1 MPRKFT
7 LPYITHINN
16 KLENYHMENFIL
28 SCCSTVDITKEH
40 LIRKNLHYICFHF
53 ELDGQQ
59 YDDNF
64 GKSISFEALYAAMK
78 QGADTKTSQLN
89 ASEFEEY
96 FEPFLQQG
104 KDILH
109 VCVSSG
115 ISGTYNSAN
124 IAKRSLE
131 ERYPERKIYIAD
143 SLGGSSGYGLMMD
156 QLADLRDAGW
166 TIDELYAWI
175 EERRLHLHHWFFS
188 SDLTFF
194 VKGGRI
200 SKASGFVG
208 NLLNI
213 CPLIDVSAEGKLV
226 PRFKI
231 RTKRKVIEAIVHQM
245 ELHAENGL
253 DYNGKCYLS
262 HSLCYEDARAV
273 ANLIEA
279 RFPKLCG
286 RVEIHNIGTTIGCHS
301 GPGTVAIFF
310 WGSKRM

>member
-1 MPRKFT
+1 
-7 LPYITHINN
+7 
-16 KLENYHMENFIL
+16 MENFIL
-28 SCCSTVDITKEH
+28 SCFSTVDITKEH
-40 LIRKNLHYICFHF
+40 LIQKNLHYICFHF
-53 ELDGQQ
+53 ELDGKQ
-59 YDDNF
+59 YKDDF
-64 GKSISFEALYAAMK
+64 GESISFEELYGAMK
-78 QGADTKTSQLN
+78 QGADTKTTQLN
-89 ASEFEEY
+89 AAEFEEY
-96 FEPFLQQG
+96 FEPFLKQG

-115 ISGTYNSAN
+115 ISGTFNSAN
-124 IAKRSLE
+124 IAKRNLT
-131 ERYPERKIYIAD
+131 ERYPERRILIAD

-156 QLADLRDAGW
+156 QLADLRDAGL
-166 TIDELYAWI
+166 TMDELYAWI
-175 EERRLHLHHWFFS
+175 EERRLHMHHWFFS

-231 RTKRKVIEAIVHQM
+231 RTKRRVIEAIVHQM
-245 ELHAENGL
+245 ELHAEGGL
-253 DYNGKCYLS
+253 DYEGKCYMS
-262 HSLCYEDARAV
+262 HSLCYDDARAV
-273 ANLIEA
+273 ADLIEA

-286 RVEIHNIGTTIGCHS
+286 RVEINNIGTAIGCHS

-310 WGSKRM
+310 WGSRRQ

>member
-1 MPRKFT
+1 
-7 LPYITHINN
+7 
-16 KLENYHMENFIL
+16 MENFIL

-40 LIRKNLHYICFHF
+40 LIQKNLHYICFHF
-53 ELDGQQ
+53 ELDGKQ
-59 YDDNF
+59 YKDDF
-64 GKSISFEALYAAMK
+64 GESISFEELYGAMK
-78 QGADTKTSQLN
+78 QGADTKTTQLN
-89 ASEFEEY
+89 AAEFEEY
-96 FEPFLQQG
+96 FEPFLKQG

-115 ISGTYNSAN
+115 ISGTFNSAN
-124 IAKRSLE
+124 IAKRNLT
-131 ERYPERKIYIAD
+131 ERYPERRILIAD

-156 QLADLRDAGW
+156 QLADLRDAGL
-166 TIDELYAWI
+166 TMDELYAWI
-175 EERRLHLHHWFFS
+175 EERRLHMHHWFFS

-231 RTKRKVIEAIVHQM
+231 RTKRRVIEAIVHQM
-245 ELHAENGL
+245 ELHAEGGL
-253 DYNGKCYLS
+253 DYEGKCYMS
-262 HSLCYEDARAV
+262 HSLCYDDARAV
-273 ANLIEA
+273 ADLIEA

-286 RVEIHNIGTTIGCHS
+286 RVEINNIGTAIGCHS

-310 WGSKRM
+310 WGSRRQ